1 MKCIAAGFT
10 STSAVTV
17 VKAVATLALA
27 LAGLATPAQ
36 AQTSLSMSV
45 WIPQQAP
52 FVQNALV
59 PWAKQV
65 EEATAGRVKVNL
77 LPKAVSSPPGHLD
90 AIRDGVADVAFT
102 VQGYTPGRFVLT
114 KVAEMPFLGDSAEAM
129 SVAYQRV
136 HERHLAK
143 ANEHQNVRTL
153 AVFVHGP
160 GQIFTMKKPINQVED
175 LAGLKMRTG
184 GGVINDIGTALG
196 ASGLMKPASESYE
209 ILSSGIADGVFFAR
223 ESILT
228 FKLASLIRHATL
240 IPGGL
245 FNTSF
250 VLMMNEAKFNAL
262 SAADQQAILKV
273 SGENFAR
280 MAGRSF
286 DNSDKNSLE
295 TMRAANV
302 DVRTASPALIEQLR
316 RATAPVIDAWVAE
329 AAKKNVDGRAVLE
342 ALRVESRKL
351 EGK

>member
-1 MKCIAAGFT
+1 MKRISSLLPLAF
-10 STSAVTV
+10 
-17 VKAVATLALA
+17 AVAAVVF
-27 LAGLATPAQ
+27 AGTSPAQ
-36 AQTSLSMSV
+36 TTLNMSV

-59 PWAKQV
+59 PWARQV
-65 EEATAGRVKVNL
+65 EQETAGRVKVNR
-77 LPKAVSSPPGHLD
+77 LPKAVASPPGHMD

-114 KVAEMPFLGDSAEAM
+114 KVAELPFLGDSAEAM

-143 ANEHQNVRTL
+143 ANEHQNVRAL

-160 GQIFTMKKPINQVED
+160 GQIFTMRKAINQVED

-184 GGVINDIGTALG
+184 GGVINDIGTVLG

-228 FKLASLIRHATL
+228 FKLANLIRHATL

-250 VLMMNEAKFNAL
+250 VLLMNDAKFNAL
-262 SAADQQAILKV
+262 AAADQQAILKV
-273 SGENFAR
+273 SGEQFAR

-295 TMRAANV
+295 TMRTANV
-302 DVRTASPALIEQLR
+302 DVRTASPALVEQLR
-316 RATAPVIDAWVAE
+316 RATAPVVDAWVAE
-329 AAKKNVDGRAVLE
+329 AAKKGVDGRAALE
-342 ALRVESRKL
+342 ALRAESRKL